1 MLRRSNRY
9 FLERKNQLNQQT
21 IRFAIVETI
30 FLTQHMQTYSL
41 KIYLILNFQPTDLY
55 KTFLFA
61 LLQPLASRKIFRS
74 EHILYVP
81 ARAGQFN
88 HASSQETI
96 HSELPDDSWRSKKPF
111 RSRPELF

>member
-1 MLRRSNRY
+1 
-9 FLERKNQLNQQT
+9 
-21 IRFAIVETI
+21 
-30 FLTQHMQTYSL
+30 MQTYFL

-61 LLQPLASRKIFRS
+61 LLQLLASRKIFRS

-96 HSELPDDSWRSKKPF
+96 QASCRTTAGDRKNLFEVGPNFSERDRNDARATLTRPRQQLRYAHS
-111 RSRPELF
+111 